1 MSELRS
7 RRRAPRDVTG
17 LLWGLLFALAA
28 AGGAWYGLRGPLPRD
43 QLLVWGGTAL
53 VLLGLLGGLM
63 ARRR

>member
-1 MSELRS
+1 L
-7 RRRAPRDVTG
+7 DVTG